1 MAYYETEDQQFV
13 DFFSKYY
20 TENMKKDDLTEKI
33 DDTAFKIAVYH
44 PEGSEKHLYPAL
56 KNLKNSVWK

>member
-44 PEGSEKHLYPAL
+44 PEGSENICIRLL
-56 KNLKNSVWK
+56 KI